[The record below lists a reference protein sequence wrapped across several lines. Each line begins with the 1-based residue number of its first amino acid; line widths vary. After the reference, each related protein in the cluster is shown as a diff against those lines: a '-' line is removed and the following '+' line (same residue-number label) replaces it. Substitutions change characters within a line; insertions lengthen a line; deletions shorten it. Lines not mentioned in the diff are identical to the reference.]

1 MTHDQIGCKLRW
13 WRRSVA
19 ARSRRAAFGE
29 GESGFLRLAQG
40 PGIDTF

>member
-1 MTHDQIGCKLRW
+1 MRRERFGCKLRW

-19 ARSRRAAFGE
+19 ARSRRAASGE
-29 GESGFLRLAQG
+29 GVMRWLGLARG